1 MSTPSCLLKAAL
13 LLLALTLI
21 TLAGCQKSDS
31 DQPAEAS
38 GKLVTVSVP
47 GMT

>member
-1 MSTPSCLLKAAL
+1 MSTPSTLLKAAL
-13 LLLALTLI
+13 LLLVLTLI
-21 TLAGCQKSDS
+21 TVAGCQKSDS
-31 DQPAEAS
+31 DQTADAT